1 MLPLHYDIFGI
12 CGAFRGLFTFKSA
25 FFGLC
30 LSLTAV
36 GSTASAQTIAATHGH
51 VVLTRAQI
59 VRIKA
64 LLHLKPDQLQYWHP
78 IEAVLREMSPHGG
91 HGVALASQAIVLDES
106 KLQRLAAAAL
116 PLLTVL
122 GPEQKREAS
131 ALGRAIGVRLS
142 PTSH

>member
-1 MLPLHYDIFGI
+1 M
-12 CGAFRGLFTFKSA
+12 FKSA

-64 LLHLKPDQLQYWHP
+64 LLHLKPDQLQHP

-116 PLLTVL
+116 PLLMVL